1 MIFQTAFSIVTGHNG
16 HVCFIWDQSGI
27 RIIGIMQVG
36 VCLCPL
42 FFFLKHYS
50 LAWLHCFF
58 GAKIRGK
65 FCSFLWNSDSLG
77 EVMIKIFSE
86 I

>member
-1 MIFQTAFSIVTGHNG
+1 MIFQTAFSIVIRQWARLFYLGSIRNKNNWNNASRRLF
-16 HVCFIWDQSGI
+16 VCAIF
-27 RIIGIMQVG
+27 
-36 VCLCPL
+36 L
-42 FFFLKHYS
+42 FETLLS
-50 LAWLHCFF
+50 CLHCFF
-58 GAKIRGK
+58 GAKLRGK